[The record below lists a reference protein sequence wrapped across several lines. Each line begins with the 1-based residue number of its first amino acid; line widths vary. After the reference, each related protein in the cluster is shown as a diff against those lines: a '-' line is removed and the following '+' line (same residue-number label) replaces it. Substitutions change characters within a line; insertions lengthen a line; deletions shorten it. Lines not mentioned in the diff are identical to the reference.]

1 METQNTRPFSATN
14 GISTEIYCCG
24 EPIYKL
30 RTGLRILTQ
39 RCADLPD
46 TFLKVKC
53 PKCNKRTKLRV
64 GKE

>member
-1 METQNTRPFSATN
+1 METQSSKPFSTTN

-30 RTGLRILTQ
+30 LAGLRILTQ
-39 RCADLPD
+39 RSADLPD
-46 TFLKVKC
+46 AYLDLKC